1 MIALSLR
8 FFKSQ
13 TYNPT
18 IMIKETVLLF
28 AILFGLTLNTQAQ
41 FDKLLKK
48 AEKVEEAI
56 TGSGLTEAEI
66 GNGLKEALNEGVKKA
81 VNELNVKDG
90 YLLSPY
96 KILVPEEAQ
105 NVVKK
110 LSSIPGFENVE
121 RDLIEKM
128 NRAAELAAE
137 KAKPIFVSA
146 IKQMTFRDAMDI
158 LMGNQDAAT
167 RYLEGTTS
175 GDIYKEFLPVIRQS
189 LDEVNA
195 REYWRNAVNTYNKI
209 PFVTKTNPEL
219 DDHVTDKAL
228 VGLFS
233 LVEKKEVDIRENT
246 SSRTSDLLR
255 KVFAK
260 QD

>member
-1 MIALSLR
+1 MIAPSLR

-18 IMIKETVLLF
+18 FMIKETVLLF

-56 TGSGLTEAEI
+56 TGGGLTEAEI

-137 KAKPIFVSA
+137 KANHLSHSV
-146 IKQMTFRDAMDI
+146 
-158 LMGNQDAAT
+158 
-167 RYLEGTTS
+167 
-175 GDIYKEFLPVIRQS
+175 
-189 LDEVNA
+189 
-195 REYWRNAVNTYNKI
+195 
-209 PFVTKTNPEL
+209 
-219 DDHVTDKAL
+219 H
-228 VGLFS
+228 
-233 LVEKKEVDIRENT
+233 
-246 SSRTSDLLR
+246 
-255 KVFAK
+255 
-260 QD
+260 